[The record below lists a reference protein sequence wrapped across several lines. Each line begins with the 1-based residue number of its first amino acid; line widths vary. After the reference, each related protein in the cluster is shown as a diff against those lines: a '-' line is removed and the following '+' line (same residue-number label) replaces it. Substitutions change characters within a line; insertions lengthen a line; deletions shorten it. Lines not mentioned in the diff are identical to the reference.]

1 MYLDYFNLTESP
13 FQTSADP
20 KFLWVGKQHQHVLGA
35 LENSLLENQGV
46 FVLTGDIG
54 TGKTAL
60 IHAFVKTFGSKTFR
74 AVLSY
79 PEIGKIEFF
88 NFLAGS
94 FYFPVR
100 FNTDAEFFRYFTSFL
115 RIACKFSYRVIL
127 IIDEADKLSDEI
139 LDQILYFTNFEML
152 EEIKMLA
159 YYVRKYKRPMNIYL
173 VGRTD
178 LNETLRRKRFAI
190 LRHKISHRL
199 HIRPLTESETVQYI
213 AHRLQVAGATG
224 ALFTKPATRMVYL
237 YSQGY
242 PRVINTLCGNAL
254 LHSYAKKKKRIE
266 ARLVEECA
274 RNLGYRL

>member
-20 KFLWVGKQHQHVLGA
+20 KFLWVGKQHQQVLGA
-35 LENSLLENQGV
+35 LENSLLENQGL

-60 IHAFVKTFGSKTFR
+60 IHAFVKSLGAKTFR

-79 PEIGKIEFF
+79 PKIGKMEFF
-88 NFLAGS
+88 NFLARS
-94 FYFPVR
+94 FNFPVR
-100 FNTDAEFFRYFTSFL
+100 FNTEAEFFRYFTPFL
-115 RIACKFSYRVIL
+115 RIACKFSYRIIL
-127 IIDEADKLSDEI
+127 IVDEADKLSDEI
-139 LDQILYFTNFEML
+139 LNQLLYFTNFEML

-159 YYVRKYKRPMNIYL
+159 HYIRKYKRPMNIYL
-173 VGRTD
+173 VGRTE
-178 LNETLRRKRFAI
+178 LNELLRRKRFAI
-190 LRHKISHRL
+190 LRHKISQQF

-224 ALFTKPATRMVYL
+224 DLFTKAATRKVYL

-254 LHSYAKKKKRIE
+254 LHSASKKKKRIE
-266 ARLVEECA
+266 ARIVEECA

>member
-20 KFLWVGKQHQHVLGA
+20 KFLWLGTQHQRVLNA
-35 LENSLLENQGV
+35 LENSLLENKGV

-60 IHAFVKTFGSKTFR
+60 IHAFVEGLRAKTFR
-74 AVLSY
+74 AILSY
-79 PEIGKIEFF
+79 PKVSKLEFF
-88 NFLAGS
+88 NFLANS
-94 FYFPVR
+94 FQFPVR
-100 FNTDAEFFRYFTSFL
+100 FDTEAEFFRYFTSFL

-139 LDQILYFTNFEML
+139 FDQILYFTNFEML
-152 EEIKMLA
+152 EEIRMLA
-159 YYVRKYKRPMNIYL
+159 HYVRKYKRPINIYL
-173 VGRTD
+173 VGRAA
-178 LNETLRRKRFAI
+178 LNEILRRKTFTI
-190 LRHKISHRL
+190 LRHKVSHQF
-199 HIRPLTESETVQYI
+199 HIRPLNESETAQYI
-213 AHRLQVAGATG
+213 AHRLQVAGAT
-224 ALFTKPATRMVYL
+224 AEPFTKGGTRMVYL

-254 LHSYAKKKKRIE
+254 LHSYTKKKKRIG

-274 RNLGYRL
+274 QHLGYGL

>member
-35 LENSLLENQGV
+35 LENSLLENQGL

-60 IHAFVKTFGSKTFR
+60 IHAFVKSLGPKTFR
-74 AVLSY
+74 AILSY
-79 PEIGKIEFF
+79 PKIGNLEFF

-94 FYFPVR
+94 FHFPIR
-100 FNTDAEFFRYFTSFL
+100 FNTEADFYRYFTSFL

-127 IIDEADKLSDEI
+127 IIDEADTLPDEI
-139 LDQILYFTNFEML
+139 LDQILYFMNFNML

-159 YYVRKYKRPMNIYL
+159 HYIRKYKRPINIYL
-173 VGRTD
+173 VGRND
-178 LNETLRRKRFAI
+178 LNEVLRRRKFTI
-190 LRHKISHRL
+190 LRHKISHKF
-199 HIRPLTESETVQYI
+199 HIRPLTEPETVEYI
-213 AHRLQVAGATG
+213 AHRLQVAGAKG
-224 ALFTKPATRMVYL
+224 ALFTKAANRMVYL

-254 LHSYAKKKKRIE
+254 LHSFSKKKKRIE
-266 ARLVEECA
+266 ARLIEECA
-274 RNLGYRL
+274 KNLGYRL